1 MDQSA
6 PTQFRAALTYLLEQ
20 EGRGAQTRLA
30 DELKIDRGYLNAIV
44 RGRKSGSEK
53 KRGQIA
59 AHFDLLY
66 EDMLSLGRRI
76 LNGEEISTKSDDD
89 NTANNLPGNEINGH
103 QQETDIN
110 DDGVVGKPVQGSE
123 NVSTKIIALLQMLE
137 SGTAYADMLDRLL
150 DSYQETVSK
159 EQKIQ
164 QLEEKIGGLK
174 EENLK
179 VNNQMKELESRL
191 DRLESRSDGEKEILR
206 KTA

>member
-59 AHFDLLY
+59 SHFDLLY

-76 LNGEEISTKSDDD
+76 LNGEEISKSDND
-89 NTANNLPGNEINGH
+89 TANDLPGNEVKDDK
-103 QQETDIN
+103 QEPYI
-110 DDGVVGKPVQGSE
+110 DDNRITGKQGQGSE
-123 NVSTKIIALLQMLE
+123 NVSKKIITLLQMLE
-137 SGTAYADMLDRLL
+137 SDMVYAEILDKLI
-150 DSYQETVSK
+150 DNYQETVSK
-159 EQKIQ
+159 DQKIQ
-164 QLEEKIGGLK
+164 QLEKKIGGLK
-174 EENLK
+174 EENFEVK
-179 VNNQMKELESRL
+179 NQMKELESRL
-191 DRLESRSDGEKEILR
+191 DRLESRSDGEKEGYR

>member
-6 PTQFRAALTYLLEQ
+6 PTQFRAALAYLLKQ

-59 AHFDLLY
+59 AHFHLLY

-76 LNGEEISTKSDDD
+76 LNGEEISKPDDD
-89 NTANNLPGNEINGH
+89 TASDMPGKVNDD
-103 QQETDIN
+103 QQEPDTN
-110 DDGVVGKPVQGSE
+110 DDRATGKQGQKSE
-123 NVSTKIIALLQMLE
+123 NVSKKIITLLQILE
-137 SGTAYADMLDRLL
+137 SDTVYAEILDRLL
-150 DSYQETVSK
+150 DSYQETVRK
-159 EQKIQ
+159 DQKIRQ
-164 QLEEKIGGLK
+164 PEEEIGELK
-174 EENLK
+174 EKNLEVK
-179 VNNQMKELESRL
+179 HQMKELESRL
-191 DRLESRSDGEKEILR
+191 DRLESRSDDEKEILR